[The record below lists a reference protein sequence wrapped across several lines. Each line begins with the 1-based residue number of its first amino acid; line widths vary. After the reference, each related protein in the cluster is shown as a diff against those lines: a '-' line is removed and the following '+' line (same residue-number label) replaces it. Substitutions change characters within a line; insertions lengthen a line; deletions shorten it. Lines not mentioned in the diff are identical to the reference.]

1 MKIYTGRGDE
11 GMTDL
16 RDMSRVSK
24 TSPRIE
30 AYGTVDELNSLVG
43 RARPTGHDDVDEK
56 LAAVQN
62 HLHVVQADFSNPN
75 TGDEDTPQVESHHVG
90 TLEEWMDACDDELDP
105 LESFIL
111 PGGGDA
117 GARLHHARSVCRRA
131 ERRARTPQ
139 GATRPRSVA
148 SPGSRACRGLSEL
161 LNPYLNATPRPS
173 TRKQP
178 PPNRWRY
185 Q

>member
-30 AYGTVDELNSLVG
+30 AYGTVDELNSVVG
-43 RARPTGHDDVDEK
+43 RIRSSGYDDVDEK

-62 HLHVVQADFSNPN
+62 HLHIIQADFANPD
-75 TGDEDTPQVESHHVG
+75 TEDADSPHVEAEHVEA
-90 TLEEWMDACDDELDP
+90 LEAWMDEFDDELEP

-111 PGGGDA
+111 PGGSDVGSK
-117 GARLHHARSVCRRA
+117 LHHARSVCRRA
-131 ERRARTPQ
+131 ERRA
-139 GATRPRSVA
+139 VA
-148 SPGSRACRGLSEL
+148 LAGDEPVNDAAVA
-161 LNPYLNATPRPS
+161 YLNRLSDALFVWARVVNMREGVREESPE
-173 TRKQP
+173 
-178 PPNRWRY
+178 Y
-185 Q
+185 

>member
-30 AYGTVDELNSLVG
+30 AYGTVDELNSVVG
-43 RARPTGHDDVDEK
+43 RARPTGYDDVDEK

-62 HLHVVQADFSNPN
+62 HLHIIQADFANPDRD
-75 TGDEDTPQVESHHVG
+75 DEDAPHVRADHVDD
-90 TLEEWMDACDDELDP
+90 LEAWMDAYDDELDP

-111 PGGGDA
+111 PGGSRVGSK
-117 GARLHHARSVCRRA
+117 LHHARSVCRRA
-131 ERRARTPQ
+131 ERRA
-139 GATRPRSVA
+139 VA
-148 SPGSRACRGLSEL
+148 LAGDEPVNEAAVA
-161 LNPYLNATPRPS
+161 YLNRLSDALFVWARLVNEREGVREEAPS
-173 TRKQP
+173 
-178 PPNRWRY
+178 Y
-185 Q
+185 

>member
-62 HLHVVQADFSNPN
+62 HLHIVQADFSNPN

-90 TLEEWMDACDDELDP
+90 TLEEWMDAYDDELDP

-131 ERRARTPQ
+131 ERRA
-139 GATRPRSVA
+139 VA
-148 SPGSRACRGLSEL
+148 LAGDQPVNDAAVT
-161 LNPYLNATPRPS
+161 YLNRLSDALFVWARLVNKREGVREESPE
-173 TRKQP
+173 
-178 PPNRWRY
+178 Y
-185 Q
+185 